1 MAAVRKINKQHVVFF
16 AKSDDLEMLNK
27 AVLYVRE
34 NELTERFV
42 LTTTPCVTGACR
54 VVSCRTRSDT
64 TRHHGGGTTG

>member
-1 MAAVRKINKQHVVFF
+1 MVAVRKINKQHVVFF

-42 LTTTPCVTGACR
+42 LTTTPRVLDCCVSCR
-54 VVSCRTRSDT
+54 VVSHTL
-64 TRHHGGGTTG
+64 

>member
-42 LTTTPCVTGACR
+42 LTTTPVCCSHAL
-54 VVSCRTRSDT
+54 
-64 TRHHGGGTTG
+64 TRHDTVVAAP

>member
-1 MAAVRKINKQHVVFF
+1 VRKINKQHVVFF

-42 LTTTPCVTGACR
+42 VQ
-54 VVSCRTRSDT
+54 S
-64 TRHHGGGTTG
+64 H

>member
-1 MAAVRKINKQHVVFF
+1 MVAVRKINKQHVVFF

-42 LTTTPCVTGACR
+42 LTTTPCVTACR
-54 VVSCRTRSDT
+54 VVS
-64 TRHHGGGTTG
+64 HML